1 MQRQSLGTRTCCGTG
16 AGIGARRAGRPP
28 CGGFQTLRVTA
39 AAVGLWLTSDKTTW
53 HHRRTPCHTE
63 CSGVVVASRDR
74 PTQNSTDTEVQEA
87 IQGSGTEP
95 DSPQPS
101 SGQSHV
107 ISGAVRFKSRQF
119 ARHCSHRSIIRQ
131 CRTVETFDFPKVF
144 RRGERPAGAD
154 QPPTPQ
160 RSIPGLQL
168 ESPPSGVEA
177 PARFRRFSRKC

>member
-1 MQRQSLGTRTCCGTG
+1 M
-16 AGIGARRAGRPP
+16 
-28 CGGFQTLRVTA
+28 
-39 AAVGLWLTSDKTTW
+39 TSDKTTW

-131 CRTVETFDFPKVF
+131 CRTVENPAFLKVPG
-144 RRGERPAGAD
+144 RGERPAGAD

-160 RSIPGLQL
+160 RLADAGQL
-168 ESPPSGVEA
+168 EAPPPLGWRRQRDFGENLESVVN
-177 PARFRRFSRKC
+177 FRRGRRTRAEAQPRDQNLLWDRSGEIGARR